1 MSEIASKPYT
11 GAGSS
16 LAQPFAKKGAA
27 TEHDVMFAAL
37 FGGVV
42 TTQNDADPLA
52 AELGPT
58 HADADANP
66 DGNTDILLAM
76 QAVAAMLSG
85 QPAKRQNSDT
95 NAAGGEAGDVLPVA
109 HDTAPILDQ
118 IDQDQLANPVMVGPM
133 PLQPQNAK
141 FSDSAKSTGVL
152 GKMALEDEA
161 PATPRRAGQTGGSA
175 TTQTQLSASKA
186 SLDSASKA
194 SLHSASKASLNSA
207 SKASLDSASGASLAS
222 ETTDEMSG
230 DQLDIANSQ
239 QGATRRTPAGPQLGQ
254 SHAQQAKVAMLKPT
268 AGPEHVMAEMSGDG
282 DMQFDGPDEFI
293 RAFAGRTVERS
304 AGRQLA
310 DATPDGS
317 TPTNAAR
324 LALAAGS
331 AAGGQMSQQNN
342 GQPGGQSFGQSG
354 GFVAA
359 SAGMTNGSMMEML
372 DMAQD
377 NWTEML
383 LQRVEKGLAGGKDKI
398 DFHLNPRNLGKMRI
412 SLMVQNDRTN
422 IQIQTETHAAAQALS
437 EAEARLAQMMDASG
451 VKFGSLTSQYNQN
464 FAGQNNGQNDGQNGQ
479 NGRANSAADG
489 SPDGNDANNAEISFE
504 PSENLINMQA

>member
-1 MSEIASKPYT
+1 MSEIASKPNS

-16 LAQPFAKKGAA
+16 LAPPFAKKGAA

-42 TTQNDADPLA
+42 ATQSDADPLA
-52 AELGPT
+52 AELNPA
-58 HADADANP
+58 HADADVNP
-66 DGNTDILLAM
+66 DGNTDILMAM

-85 QPAKRQNSDT
+85 QPAKRQNSDI
-95 NAAGGEAGDVLPVA
+95 NAADGEARDALPDA
-109 HDTAPILDQ
+109 HGTALVSDQ
-118 IDQDQLANPVMVGPM
+118 IDQDQLANPAMIGPM
-133 PLQPQNAK
+133 PLQQPNGK
-141 FSDSAKSTGVL
+141 FSHQSKSSGVL
-152 GKMALEDEA
+152 GKMAFEDEA
-161 PATPRRAGQTGGSA
+161 PATPSRAAQTAASA
-175 TTQTQLSASKA
+175 PTQNPLPAGKT
-186 SLDSASKA
+186 SLDSAGKA
-194 SLHSASKASLNSA
+194 PLGSDAA
-207 SKASLDSASGASLAS
+207 
-222 ETTDEMSG
+222 DEMSG
-230 DQLDIANSQ
+230 DQLDSPNSQ
-239 QGATRRTPAGPQLGQ
+239 QGATRRTPAGPQVAP
-254 SHAQQAKVAMLKPT
+254 SYAQQAKAAMLKSAT
-268 AGPEHVMAEMSGDG
+268 GPDDAMAEMSGDG
-282 DMQFDGPDEFI
+282 DMQFDSPDEFI
-293 RAFAGRTVERS
+293 RALAGQTAGQAVWQAAGRAERS
-304 AGRQLA
+304 ASRQLA
-310 DATPDGS
+310 DAASNDT

-342 GQPGGQSFGQSG
+342 GQSAGQSG
-354 GFVAA
+354 SFVSA

-422 IQIQTETHAAAQALS
+422 IHIQTETHAAAQALS
-437 EAEARLAQMMDASG
+437 EAEARLAHMMDASG

-464 FAGQNNGQNDGQNGQ
+464 FAGQNNGQNNGQNDGQNGQ
-479 NGRANSAADG
+479 NGQANSAADG
-489 SPDGNDANNAEISFE
+489 SLDGNDANNAEISVE

>member
-1 MSEIASKPYT
+1 
-11 GAGSS
+11 
-16 LAQPFAKKGAA
+16 
-27 TEHDVMFAAL
+27 MFAAL

-66 DGNTDILLAM
+66 DVNTDILMAM

-95 NAAGGEAGDVLPVA
+95 NTADGEVGDVLPVA
-109 HDTAPILDQ
+109 HDTVPILDQ
-118 IDQDQLANPVMVGPM
+118 IDQDQLANPVVVGPM

-141 FSDSAKSTGVL
+141 FSDSTRSTGAL

-161 PATPRRAGQTGGSA
+161 PATPRRAGQTWASA
-175 TTQTQLSASKA
+175 TTQTPLSAG
-186 SLDSASKA
+186 
-194 SLHSASKASLNSA
+194 
-207 SKASLDSASGASLAS
+207 KASLDSASGSSLAS

-239 QGATRRTPAGPQLGQ
+239 QGAMRRTPAGPQLGQ
-254 SHAQQAKVAMLKPT
+254 SHAQQAKAAMLKPT
-268 AGPEHVMAEMSGDG
+268 TRLENAMTEMSGDG
-282 DMQFDGPDEFI
+282 DVQFDSPDEFI
-293 RAFAGRTVERS
+293 RAFAGQTAGRVERS
-304 AGRQLA
+304 ASRQLA
-310 DATPDGS
+310 NTASDGS
-317 TPTNAAR
+317 TPTNAGR

-331 AAGGQMSQQNN
+331 AAGGQMPQQNN
-342 GQPGGQSFGQSG
+342 GQSAGQSFGQSG
-354 GFVAA
+354 SLVSA
-359 SAGMTNGSMMEML
+359 SAGMTTGSMMEML

-412 SLMVQNDRTN
+412 SLVVLNDRTN
-422 IQIQTETHAAAQALS
+422 IHIQTETHAAAQALS

-464 FAGQNNGQNDGQNGQ
+464 FAGQNNGQNTGQDGQ
-479 NGRANSAADG
+479 NGRANSAADSSLDG
-489 SPDGNDANNAEISFE
+489 SDANNTEISVE

>member
-11 GAGSS
+11 EAGSS
-16 LAQPFAKKGAA
+16 LAQPLAKKGAA

-42 TTQNDADPLA
+42 AAQSDAEPLA
-52 AELGPT
+52 AELNLAHTG
-58 HADADANP
+58 ADANTNP
-66 DGNTDILLAM
+66 DENTDILMPM
-76 QAVAAMLSG
+76 QAVAAILSG
-85 QPAKRQNSDT
+85 QPAKRQNSDINTADGEVGDALT
-95 NAAGGEAGDVLPVA
+95 NTHGAALVSDQ
-109 HDTAPILDQ
+109 LDQ
-118 IDQDQLANPVMVGPM
+118 EQPVNPAMIGPM
-133 PLQPQNAK
+133 PLQQPNGK
-141 FSDSAKSTGVL
+141 FSDPSQSSGVL
-152 GKMALEDEA
+152 GKMAFEDEA
-161 PATPRRAGQTGGSA
+161 MALPRRAGQKA
-175 TTQTQLSASKA
+175 ASASTQSPLSTGKA
-186 SLDSASKA
+186 PI
-194 SLHSASKASLNSA
+194 
-207 SKASLDSASGASLAS
+207 AS
-222 ETTDEMSG
+222 EATDEMPG

-239 QGATRRTPAGPQLGQ
+239 QGTTRRMPAGPQIAP
-254 SHAQQAKVAMLKPT
+254 SYAQQAKAAMLKPAT
-268 AGPEHVMAEMSGDG
+268 GSDGATAEMSGDG
-282 DMQFDGPDEFI
+282 DMQFDSPDEFI
-293 RAFAGRTVERS
+293 RALAGQTVERS
-304 AGRQLA
+304 AGRRLA
-310 DATPDGS
+310 DAASGDS

-342 GQPGGQSFGQSG
+342 GQSGGQSGS
-354 GFVAA
+354 FVAA
-359 SAGMTNGSMMEML
+359 SAGMTNGSIMEML

-412 SLMVQNDRTN
+412 SLVVLNDRTN
-422 IQIQTETHAAAQALS
+422 IHIQTETHAAAQALS

-464 FAGQNNGQNDGQNGQ
+464 FAGQSFAGQNNGQNPGQKNDQNGQ

-489 SPDGNDANNAEISFE
+489 SLDGNDANNAEISVE

>member
-11 GAGSS
+11 EAGSS
-16 LAQPFAKKGAA
+16 LAPPFAKKGAA

-42 TTQNDADPLA
+42 ATQSDAEPLA
-52 AELGPT
+52 AELNPA
-58 HADADANP
+58 HADADADANP
-66 DGNTDILLAM
+66 DGNTDILMAM
-76 QAVAAMLSG
+76 QAVGAMLSG
-85 QPAKRQNSDT
+85 QPAKRQNSDL
-95 NAAGGEAGDVLPVA
+95 NAADFEAGGEAGDALTDA
-109 HDTAPILDQ
+109 HGIASLSDQLDQ
-118 IDQDQLANPVMVGPM
+118 EQLVNPAMIGPM
-133 PLQPQNAK
+133 PLQSQKGK
-141 FSDSAKSTGVL
+141 FSDPSQPSGVL
-152 GKMALEDEA
+152 GKMAFEDEA
-161 PATPRRAGQTGGSA
+161 PATPSRAAQTAASA
-175 TTQTQLSASKA
+175 PTQHPLPAGKTSLDTAGKT
-186 SLDSASKA
+186 SLDSAGK
-194 SLHSASKASLNSA
+194 
-207 SKASLDSASGASLAS
+207 ASLAS

-239 QGATRRTPAGPQLGQ
+239 QGAMRRTPAGPQLGQ
-254 SHAQQAKVAMLKPT
+254 SHAQQAKAAMLKPT
-268 AGPEHVMAEMSGDG
+268 AGPEHVMAKMSGDG
-282 DMQFDGPDEFI
+282 DMQFDSPDEFI
-293 RAFAGRTVERS
+293 RALARQTVERS

-310 DATPDGS
+310 DAASDGS

-331 AAGGQMSQQNN
+331 AAGGQMPQQNN

-422 IQIQTETHAAAQALS
+422 IHIQTETHAAAQALS

-464 FAGQNNGQNDGQNGQ
+464 FAGQNNGQN
-479 NGRANSAADG
+479 R
-489 SPDGNDANNAEISFE
+489 PE
-504 PSENLINMQA
+504 

>member
-1 MSEIASKPYT
+1 MSEIASKPNT

-27 TEHDVMFAAL
+27 TDHDIMFAAL

-52 AELGPT
+52 AELGPA
-58 HADADANP
+58 HADADADP
-66 DGNTDILLAM
+66 DVNTDILMAM

-95 NAAGGEAGDVLPVA
+95 NTADGEVGDVLPVA
-109 HDTAPILDQ
+109 HDTVPILDQ
-118 IDQDQLANPVMVGPM
+118 IDQDQLANPVMVGQM

-141 FSDSAKSTGVL
+141 LSDSTRSTGAL

-161 PATPRRAGQTGGSA
+161 PATPRRAGQKGGSA
-175 TTQTQLSASKA
+175 TTQTPLSAGR
-186 SLDSASKA
+186 
-194 SLHSASKASLNSA
+194 
-207 SKASLDSASGASLAS
+207 ASLDSASGSSLAS

-239 QGATRRTPAGPQLGQ
+239 QGAMRRTPVGPQLGQ
-254 SHAQQAKVAMLKPT
+254 SHAQQAKAAMLKPT

-282 DMQFDGPDEFI
+282 DMQFDSPDEFI
-293 RAFAGRTVERS
+293 RALARQTVERS

-310 DATPDGS
+310 DAASDGS

-331 AAGGQMSQQNN
+331 AAGGQMPQQNN

-422 IQIQTETHAAAQALS
+422 IHIQTETHVAAQALS

-489 SPDGNDANNAEISFE
+489 SPDGNDANNAEISVE